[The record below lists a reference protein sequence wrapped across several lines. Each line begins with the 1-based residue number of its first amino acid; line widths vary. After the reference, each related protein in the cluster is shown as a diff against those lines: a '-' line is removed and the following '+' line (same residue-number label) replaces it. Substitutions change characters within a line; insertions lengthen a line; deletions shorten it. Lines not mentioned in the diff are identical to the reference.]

1 MRISA
6 PALLGL
12 CALALTTPAAAETT
26 PLSPLYACQAIT
38 DAAARL
44 ACFDQTAATIK
55 TQEDSGAVVSVD
67 KSRAERIQREAFGFN
82 LPSLPKLGLPGSGAD
97 VEAVQATLVGLSP
110 LGEGHYLFRLDNGQ
124 VWEQVDDRL
133 ERPRAL
139 PTPITIKKAAMGSY
153 LLKIGTQRA
162 VRVRRA
168 Q

>member
-1 MRISA
+1 MRVSV

-12 CALALTTPAAAETT
+12 CALALAAPAAAETT
-26 PLSPLYACQAIT
+26 PLSPLYACQAMA

-44 ACFDQTAATIK
+44 TCFDQAAAAIK
-55 TQEDSGAVVSVD
+55 ANEDSGAVVSVD
-67 KSRAERIQREAFGFN
+67 KSRAERMQREAFGFN

-133 ERPRAL
+133 DRPRAL
-139 PTPITIKKAAMGSY
+139 PAAVIIKKAALGSY
-153 LLKIGTQRA
+153 LLKIGDQRA